1 MGQESLKHKRLNGTE
16 YFHNAGENLGFDV
29 GDFWSWSV
37 SDLVSNTTRGI
48 LAEYIVG
55 RAVGADLEI
64 RDEWGPYDLRTPEGT
79 RIEVKSAAYLQSWFQ
94 KRFSPISFNCQK
106 HQYWVSESNESRDE
120 TGRFSDVYV
129 FALLGHTDKETVNPL
144 DISQWKFFAV
154 PTAWLDARKRSQH
167 SITLAS
173 IRRSF
178 SETVWQDLA
187 GRAKKAA
194 EVHRKMQNGEEVLF
208 PEEF

>member
-1 MGQESLKHKRLNGTE
+1 M
-16 YFHNAGENLGFDV
+16 
-29 GDFWSWSV
+29 
-37 SDLVSNTTRGI
+37 
-48 LAEYIVG
+48 
-55 RAVGADLEI
+55 
-64 RDEWGPYDLRTPEGT
+64 
-79 RIEVKSAAYLQSWFQ
+79 
-94 KRFSPISFNCQK
+94 
-106 HQYWVSESNESRDE
+106 
-120 TGRFSDVYV
+120 

-173 IRRSF
+173 LRRSF
-178 SETVWQDLA
+178 PETVWQDLA
-187 GRAKKAA
+187 GRVKKAA